1 MMIILKPNYNLSG
14 RYYIN
19 KQILQFQNYTEL
31 ISDDDIINLF
41 MGLVRLIKRSAEM
54 KIEAKYS
61 REIEQLKDELKS
73 IGKYWLS
80 NINNLLN
87 KLNAND
93 KLCIICYNIR
103 IGEFYEY

>member
-1 MMIILKPNYNLSG
+1 MIILKPNYNLSG

-73 IGKYWLS
+73 IGKY
-80 NINNLLN
+80 
-87 KLNAND
+87 
-93 KLCIICYNIR
+93 
-103 IGEFYEY
+103 

>member
-73 IGKYWLS
+73 IGKY
-80 NINNLLN
+80 
-87 KLNAND
+87 
-93 KLCIICYNIR
+93 
-103 IGEFYEY
+103 

>member
-61 REIEQLKDELKS
+61 REIEQLKDEIKS
-73 IGKYWLS
+73 IGKY
-80 NINNLLN
+80 
-87 KLNAND
+87 
-93 KLCIICYNIR
+93 
-103 IGEFYEY
+103 